1 MDKHSSL
8 LQIFINFGHKK
19 FYNMGPRAA
28 AAFAQLKKLTDGDS
42 ETLAQKLRA
51 ISGAQGPM
59 LENFLRLQFMNVH
72 SKLEC
77 LYRPGLSS
85 LV

>member
-1 MDKHSSL
+1 
-8 LQIFINFGHKK
+8 
-19 FYNMGPRAA
+19 MGPRAA

-59 LENFLRLQFMNVH
+59 LENLLRLQFTNVH
-72 SKLEC
+72 NTLV
-77 LYRPGLSS
+77 LVPGRPFQPS
-85 LV
+85 LWGTPGAYPRVEHLKGASLG